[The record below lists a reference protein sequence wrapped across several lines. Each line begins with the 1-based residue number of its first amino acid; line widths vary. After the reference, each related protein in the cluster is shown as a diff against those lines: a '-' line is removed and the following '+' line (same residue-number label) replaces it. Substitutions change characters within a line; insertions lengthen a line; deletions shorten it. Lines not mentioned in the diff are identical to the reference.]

1 MSEKKSGGD
10 FRYSVGESK
19 VPWHAVGEFFNGSD
33 ALNLVR
39 FLLPDN
45 GNPEYDA
52 VFKQAADAITKLEN
66 VSGRATKLTL
76 GQNVAAAEQKAVEYF
91 GSKYACFVDNWT
103 GGMEIA
109 YKLAGLKAGDEVI
122 MPAVTFIATMAYP
135 LSIGAKIVFADV
147 DPETINM
154 DPADVARKITPKTKM
169 IVPVHLGGYPVDM
182 DPIMELA
189 KKHDICVMEDAAH
202 GMGGVY
208 KGKKLGAI
216 GNFGGFS
223 LHEVKNIN
231 SLGEGGVLLAND
243 DYAAHAFGASYKGK
257 KIGTIGH
264 FTGFSLH
271 EVKNCT
277 SFGEGGVLTTN
288 IAEFRDEMKRSRF
301 LGLDFTRKIKDW
313 LYDISPLIDRF
324 GNVQVAQNHSV
335 TEIQAVGLLLQ
346 MQRLDEIIAIR
357 RKAAEYMNSVLS
369 QEEGILVEKADTA
382 ETYGT
387 HHLYLL
393 RIDPEVVGGD
403 IQMLSRKLQEKGLTN
418 ITHFGPMY
426 RFKIMKDM
434 GYDEEAIAATCP
446 NTEKMFYH
454 SYTHLPLYPLTEEQL
469 VYQANA
475 VVEAVR
481 EMKAGK

>member
-1 MSEKKSGGD
+1 MSEKQSGGD
-10 FRYSVGESK
+10 FRYAVGESK
-19 VPWHAVGEFFNGSD
+19 VPWHAVGEFYNGRD
-33 ALNLVR
+33 AVEIVK
-39 FLLPDN
+39 FLIPDS
-45 GNPEYDA
+45 GNPEYA
-52 VFKQAADAITKLEN
+52 GKLEK
-66 VSGRATKLTL
+66 VTETVKALAETGGKATKLTL
-76 GQNVAAAEQKAVEYF
+76 GKKVSEAEELAKNYF
-91 GSKYACFVDNWT
+91 GSKYACFLDNWT

-109 YKLAGLKAGDEVI
+109 YKLAGIGPGDEVI

-135 LSIGAKIVFADV
+135 LSVGAKIVFADI
-147 DPETINM
+147 DPETINL
-154 DPADVARKITPKTKM
+154 DPVDVARKITPATKM

-189 KKHDICVMEDAAH
+189 AKHGITVMEDAAH
-202 GMGGVY
+202 GMGGAY
-208 KGKKLGAI
+208 KGRKLGSI
-216 GNFGGFS
+216 GHFGGFS

-231 SLGEGGVLLAND
+231 SLGEGGVLLSNEDWAGPQ
-243 DYAAHAFGASYKGK
+243 FP
-257 KIGTIGH
+257 
-264 FTGFSLH
+264 
-271 EVKNCT
+271 
-277 SFGEGGVLTTN
+277 GG
-288 IAEFRDEMKRSRF
+288 RF

-313 LYDISPLIDRF
+313 LYDISPLNDRY
-324 GNVQVAQNHSV
+324 GNPQVAFNHSA
-335 TEIQAVGLLLQ
+335 TEIQALGMILQ

-393 RIDPEVVGGD
+393 RIDPEKVGGN
-403 IQMLSRKLQEKGLTN
+403 IQNLSAKLAAKGLTN

-426 RFKIMKDM
+426 RFKIMKDF

-454 SYTHLPLYPLTEEQL
+454 SYTHLPLYPLTQEQL
-469 VYQANA
+469 EYQAHA

-481 EMKAGK
+481 EMKKGK

>member
-1 MSEKKSGGD
+1 MSEKESGGGD
-10 FRYSVGESK
+10 FRYAVGESK
-19 VPWHAVGEFFNGSD
+19 VPWHAVGEFYNGKD
-33 ALNLVR
+33 AVEMVK
-39 FLLPDN
+39 FLLPDD
-45 GNPEYDA
+45 GKAGYQEQLDRTA
-52 VFKQAADAITKLEN
+52 KEIKALADVGGK
-66 VSGRATKLTL
+66 ATKLTL
-76 GQNVAAAEQKAVEYF
+76 GKKVQEAEEISKKYF
-91 GSKYACFVDNWT
+91 GAKYACFLDNWT
-103 GGMEIA
+103 GGMEIG
-109 YKLAGLKAGDEVI
+109 YKLAGLGPGDEVI

-135 LSIGAKIVFADV
+135 LNIGAKIVFADI
-147 DPETINM
+147 DPETINL

-189 KKHDICVMEDAAH
+189 KKHNLIVMEDAAH
-202 GMGGVY
+202 GMGGAY

-216 GNFGGFS
+216 GHFGGFS
-223 LHEVKNIN
+223 LHEVKNIT
-231 SLGEGGVLLAND
+231 SLGEGGLLLTSEDFAGPQLP
-243 DYAAHAFGASYKGK
+243 GA
-257 KIGTIGH
+257 
-264 FTGFSLH
+264 
-271 EVKNCT
+271 
-277 SFGEGGVLTTN
+277 
-288 IAEFRDEMKRSRF
+288 RF

-324 GNVQVAQNHSV
+324 GKPQVALNHSA
-335 TEIQAVGLLLQ
+335 TEIQALGMLLQ
-346 MQRLDEIIAIR
+346 MQRMDDIIAIR

-369 QEEGILVEKADTA
+369 QEEGILVEKADTP

-393 RIDPEVVGGD
+393 RIDPEIVGGN
-403 IQMLSRKLQEKGLTN
+403 IQQLSKKLAEKGLTN

-426 RFKIMKDM
+426 RFKIMKDF

-454 SYTHLPLYPLTEEQL
+454 SYTHLPLYPLTQEQL
-469 VYQANA
+469 EYQAKA